1 MIKKFLLALLCSI
14 TFYNFCDAQNVPIDN
29 YSVNGLGQVQ
39 LSIQAQAGK
48 YYILHAQHNSSYN
61 WAVSM
66 TIGVNGTMS
75 ISESLAAYPLENYS
89 ITEHDI
95 AAPDD
100 YDGDGIDDITEFY
113 NMPTDS
119 PFNYAAPI
127 DLIDGATSIP
137 DAETFMELATVN
149 NVGWA
154 PFLDDQLYV
163 KFGILNRDSAQPQ
176 VYFINSNTYTI
187 HASFWSGIGASVTG
201 DDGSGEIVFNPND
214 ILPNGT
220 IGSYSFNFSFGNAY
234 NFEATQRTFE
244 LLAASMPFLQN
255 NMNHFIGQSDED
267 DHLNNYADD
276 FEGTR
281 VDVVLESD
289 VFAEINYIPFHE
301 AEGYGFFK
309 HMTDLN
315 ETPGSRDIVLYDA
328 LPNSLPRVGGII
340 TSVIQTPLSHVNLRA
355 IQDDVPNAYIADPL
369 LNPDI
374 ANLLGGYVYYKVENE
389 RYEIREATLTE
400 VNNWYEDLRPTE
412 PQIPIRDLSIT
423 EIMPLDDIGFEM
435 STAFGAKCS
444 NLATMRSFDLPVG
457 TIPDGFGIPFYYYD
471 QFMQFNNFYQEAQ
484 VMIDNPTFQTDLN
497 FRIDRLRDFRRAI
510 KDAPM
515 PQWMM
520 DDLQA
525 MHDDFPEGTA
535 VRCRSST
542 NNEDLP
548 GFSGAGLYTSKTQY
562 LDEGHISKSI
572 KQVYASMWNFR
583 AYEERDFY
591 RVDHFVAAMGILCHP
606 SFQEEQSNGVGISID
621 PIYETEDTFYLNTQV
636 GESLITNP
644 DPNSVPEE
652 ILLYEDP
659 DQGGGYLVLR
669 LSNLVN
675 PGELVMDQIY
685 LDQMR
690 DYLSVIHDGFAVL
703 YDVVGADDFG
713 IDIEYKVTAQDQLIV
728 KQARPWVSFW
738 AEINGDNDLGVIAI
752 TEPQSSSSLGNNE
765 LVTVTIANQGL
776 NAMNNFDIEL
786 VVDGQSVETIT
797 ISQPIESFTEADF
810 QFTAPQDFSAI
821 GEYNVTAI
829 VSHPDDEYENNNTL
843 NLVLNKVQELDAALS
858 IEELSVICNDEVEVD
873 AVITNQGDTTIT
885 AVQIEVVVNGTVVGL
900 INADVDIPFLEQET
914 VTIAIDNNLQENNAI
929 TLNVLN
935 VNNQTDGDG
944 TNNSASTTTTLDSN
958 YDTITL
964 SFIADDYPQE
974 TSWKLIDESNEII
987 STGALSN
994 GTEFYTEDICVDYSS
1009 CFTMYVY
1016 DSYGDGICCS
1026 YGEGSFQVLDASGN
1040 TVLVND
1046 GDFGNFAEE
1055 AFCLDDSGCV
1065 ITADINVSH
1074 ATSSSVNDGVITINT
1089 NSGLNPF
1096 QYSIDGG
1103 ETFSD
1108 SNTFVNL
1115 PPGNYNVLVIGASG
1129 ICTFEESA
1137 SVESCN
1143 FTSVDIEA
1151 STVSS
1156 VTSTNGSIVIT
1167 PTSGVGPYQFSID
1180 GGQTFVSNNVFNNL
1194 AVGDYNIVV
1203 NDGSEICSYEA
1214 GVPIEVEGLVINEIN
1229 YRSSLSFNPGDWI
1242 ELYNPKSIAIDLSNW
1257 QIRDDNN
1264 THIFVVP
1271 EGTQIAANGFLV
1283 FVKDAAAFSSVFPNI
1298 PYIGELD
1305 FGFGGSDAVRVYN
1318 SDSKIS
1324 DEVYYDSVAPWPT
1337 CADETGNT
1345 LELITSDLDNE
1356 LPENW
1361 SCINDNG
1368 SPSAVNS
1375 PGLSVDDVDS
1385 NSIALY
1391 PNPVKNTLYIK
1402 GNSGSYD
1409 IEVYSI
1415 LGQRVMTDFDV
1426 NEIDLTSFNEG
1437 VYLIRVSTE
1446 TTTTVKR
1453 IIKF

>member
-1 MIKKFLLALLCSI
+1 
-14 TFYNFCDAQNVPIDN
+14 
-29 YSVNGLGQVQ
+29 
-39 LSIQAQAGK
+39 
-48 YYILHAQHNSSYN
+48 
-61 WAVSM
+61 
-66 TIGVNGTMS
+66 
-75 ISESLAAYPLENYS
+75 
-89 ITEHDI
+89 
-95 AAPDD
+95 
-100 YDGDGIDDITEFY
+100 
-113 NMPTDS
+113 
-119 PFNYAAPI
+119 
-127 DLIDGATSIP
+127 
-137 DAETFMELATVN
+137 
-149 NVGWA
+149 
-154 PFLDDQLYV
+154 
-163 KFGILNRDSAQPQ
+163 
-176 VYFINSNTYTI
+176 
-187 HASFWSGIGASVTG
+187 
-201 DDGSGEIVFNPND
+201 
-214 ILPNGT
+214 
-220 IGSYSFNFSFGNAY
+220 
-234 NFEATQRTFE
+234 
-244 LLAASMPFLQN
+244 
-255 NMNHFIGQSDED
+255 
-267 DHLNNYADD
+267 
-276 FEGTR
+276 
-281 VDVVLESD
+281 
-289 VFAEINYIPFHE
+289 
-301 AEGYGFFK
+301 
-309 HMTDLN
+309 
-315 ETPGSRDIVLYDA
+315 
-328 LPNSLPRVGGII
+328 
-340 TSVIQTPLSHVNLRA
+340 
-355 IQDDVPNAYIADPL
+355 
-369 LNPDI
+369 
-374 ANLLGGYVYYKVENE
+374 
-389 RYEIREATLTE
+389 
-400 VNNWYEDLRPTE
+400 
-412 PQIPIRDLSIT
+412 
-423 EIMPLDDIGFEM
+423 
-435 STAFGAKCS
+435 
-444 NLATMRSFDLPVG
+444 
-457 TIPDGFGIPFYYYD
+457 
-471 QFMQFNNFYQEAQ
+471 
-484 VMIDNPTFQTDLN
+484 
-497 FRIDRLRDFRRAI
+497 
-510 KDAPM
+510 
-515 PQWMM
+515 
-520 DDLQA
+520 
-525 MHDDFPEGTA
+525 
-535 VRCRSST
+535 
-542 NNEDLP
+542 
-548 GFSGAGLYTSKTQY
+548 
-562 LDEGHISKSI
+562 
-572 KQVYASMWNFR
+572 
-583 AYEERDFY
+583 
-591 RVDHFVAAMGILCHP
+591 
-606 SFQEEQSNGVGISID
+606 
-621 PIYETEDTFYLNTQV
+621 
-636 GESLITNP
+636 
-644 DPNSVPEE
+644 
-652 ILLYEDP
+652 
-659 DQGGGYLVLR
+659 
-669 LSNLVN
+669 
-675 PGELVMDQIY
+675 MDQIY

-738 AEINGDNDLGVIAI
+738 ADIKGDNDLGVIAI

-765 LVTVTIANQGL
+765 LVTITIANQGL

-797 ISQPIESFTEADF
+797 ISQQIEPFTEADF
-810 QFTAPQDFSAI
+810 QFTVPQDFSAI

-858 IEELSVICNDEVEVD
+858 IEELSVVCNDEVEVD

-885 AVQIEVVVNGTVVGL
+885 TVQIEVVVNGTVVGL
-900 INADVDIPFLEQET
+900 INADVVIPFLEQET

-929 TLNVLN
+929 ILNVLN

-994 GTEFYTEDICVDYSS
+994 GTEFYAEDICVDYSS
-1009 CFTMYVY
+1009 CFTLYVY
-1016 DSYGDGICCS
+1016 DSYGDGMCCG

-1040 TVLVND
+1040 TILVND
-1046 GDFGNFAEE
+1046 GDFGNYAEE
-1055 AFCLDDSGCV
+1055 TFCLDDSGCE
-1065 ITADINVSH
+1065 ITADINISH
-1074 ATSSSVNDGVITINT
+1074 ATSSSANDGVITINIS
-1089 NSGLNPF
+1089 SGLSPF

-1103 ETFSD
+1103 VTLSD

-1115 PPGNYNVLVIGASG
+1115 PPGNYNVFIIGASG
-1129 ICTFEESA
+1129 ICTFEENV

-1143 FTSVDIEA
+1143 LTSVDIEA
-1151 STVSS
+1151 TAVSS

-1242 ELYNPKSIAIDLSNW
+1242 ELYNPKSTAIDLSNW

-1368 SPSAVNS
+1368 SPNAVNS

-1415 LGQRVMTDFDV
+1415 LGQRVMIDFDV
-1426 NEIDLTSFNEG
+1426 NEINLTSFNEG